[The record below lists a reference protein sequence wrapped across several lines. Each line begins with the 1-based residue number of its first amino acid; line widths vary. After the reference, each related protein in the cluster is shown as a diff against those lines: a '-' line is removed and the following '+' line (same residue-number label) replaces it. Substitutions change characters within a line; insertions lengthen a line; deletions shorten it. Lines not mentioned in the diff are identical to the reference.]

1 MPVPVSE
8 PLLVEEGVEEEPE
21 EAEEEESEDNEEDGE
36 LELLP
41 VADPLDPVEEE
52 EDVAVAVPFPPE
64 AWTGS
69 PPSPGRTMIWRRP

>member
-1 MPVPVSE
+1 MPVSE
-8 PLLVEEGVEEEPE
+8 PELVEEDVEE
-21 EAEEEESEDNEEDGE
+21 EAEEAEEAESEDEEEDGE
-36 LELLP
+36 FELLP

-52 EDVAVAVPFPPE
+52 EDVAVPVPFPPE